1 MTQTTCRRFLC
12 PLAAGF
18 IATSLASNALAV
30 PPVVSGPLEN
40 IERITAVNEV
50 TEVPFKV
57 LAVPFI
63 DSESTFELSIVGDPA
78 GVTVSPTEVTT
89 PTTEVDATLRIDR
102 AQLSQSGPMMI
113 ELEMTRFTP
122 PDGSGPAP
130 EGETRIVMLEILD
143 APPAGSEE
151 WLAIPMGEMGVTD
164 RVEVDPMV
172 DFALE
177 VGIKSSVFDEG
188 EPSFLFQFEQSAPAS
203 GEMLEDRCDILTR
216 ADVTR
221 ETSSDPMS
229 VVATTLELDSGM
241 HDAGGCS
248 YSMLVRIDEDL
259 VVHDFLVITP
269 EIVIDEP
276 EPEPEPNQAP
286 VIVEPDSSRSIFME
300 IGASS
305 TLIIEVSDDMKPT
318 SAEPEIVF
326 SGAEDLDSVEVENL
340 ERLANGDY
348 RYEITFTAG
357 EEDVGIYDIEIR
369 ASDTELESAPLN
381 VQLTVDPSCD
391 GCGGDDPSIAL
402 FLIVFGL
409 FRVRRKMR

>member
-1 MTQTTCRRFLC
+1 LC